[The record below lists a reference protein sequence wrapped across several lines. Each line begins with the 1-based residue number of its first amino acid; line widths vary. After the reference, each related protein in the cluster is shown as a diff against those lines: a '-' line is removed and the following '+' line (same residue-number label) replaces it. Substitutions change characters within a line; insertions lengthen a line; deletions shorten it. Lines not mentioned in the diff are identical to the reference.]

1 MTNVT
6 SMTGNPASKF
16 SAGTLRALA
25 ARLWPSVI
33 LYSVILLV
41 ALAALKL
48 PGAKD
53 YVGADN
59 DDGMRLVEVRDFLNG
74 QGWFDLMQY
83 RMGLGNGTLMHWS
96 RLIDLPIAALI
107 KFFGLF
113 LPQERAEAISL
124 TVWPFAL
131 VVPSLWG
138 MGLAGRRIGGIA
150 GMHVVLGLSVLLL
163 VTSNRF
169 VPGAIDHHNAQ
180 FALVAIM
187 TAMLLDEDYR
197 PLSFMIAGIAA
208 AIAIAIG
215 AETTPFVAAVCV
227 VVAVSWAWEGE
238 VIAPAAKSFGLSLAL
253 SITVF
258 FFGMT
263 PPRLYSAVTCDNL
276 SLGYYS
282 LAAIGGGLLLLTAAT
297 VSRAGRTVRFAA
309 LGGIGAAVLLSAL
322 IIAPNCLHNPLADL
336 DPMLV
341 NLWLNQIQE
350 AQSIF
355 GANRQDPFTLGF
367 FYATGV
373 FAIAVCVARLACRD
387 RIRIHLVLLVLLTVS
402 WGIATVQ
409 VRGAQFSNL
418 LAIFPLAL
426 LIIDIRRVSNG
437 DSENVA
443 AAFCYISTVLMSV
456 AAVWGLGGGLVGMQI
471 DGNLYNPR
479 QGGAQSS
486 CSAKTS
492 LSPLADIPPGLVA
505 GPSDMGVSILR
516 FTDHR
521 ILSAPYHRN
530 QGGMLTEMHIGLAQ
544 PQEAE
549 AFLRGAG
556 VNVLAFCAGNPQT
569 RELAKIK
576 PDGLYAQLE
585 KGNVPAYLQPI
596 AKPQDALVQ
605 FFRYVPTEK

>member
-1 MTNVT
+1 
-6 SMTGNPASKF
+6 
-16 SAGTLRALA
+16 
-25 ARLWPSVI
+25 
-33 LYSVILLV
+33 
-41 ALAALKL
+41 
-48 PGAKD
+48 
-53 YVGADN
+53 
-59 DDGMRLVEVRDFLNG
+59 
-74 QGWFDLMQY
+74 
-83 RMGLGNGTLMHWS
+83 
-96 RLIDLPIAALI
+96 
-107 KFFGLF
+107 
-113 LPQERAEAISL
+113 
-124 TVWPFAL
+124 
-131 VVPSLWG
+131 
-138 MGLAGRRIGGIA
+138 
-150 GMHVVLGLSVLLL
+150 LLL

-208 AIAIAIG
+208 AVAIAIG

-238 VIAPAAKSFGLSLAL
+238 VFAPAAKSFGLTLAL

-297 VSRAGRTVRFAA
+297 ASRASCTVRFAA

-387 RIRIHLVLLVLLTVS
+387 RIRIHLILLVLLAVS

-479 QGGAQSS
+479 QGGPQSS

-492 LSPLADIPPGLVA
+492 LSPLSDIPPGLVA

-596 AKPQDALVQ
+596 AKPQDAPVQ